1 VLVRHAEE
9 STPLVAEGLWEGV
22 IVATP
27 RGSGGFGY
35 DPHFSLLQRGVTA
48 AQLAPEE
55 KNRLSHRAAA
65 LRALREK
72 L

>member
-1 VLVRHAEE
+1 VRDADDT
-9 STPLVAEGLWEGV
+9 TPLVAEGLWEGV

-35 DPHFSLLQRGVTA
+35 DPHFRLLHREVTA